1 MTSPIRPLV
10 GSQSNQKTME
20 KPKKK
25 KKNLNE
31 ILEKNN
37 NDKTTNKAQTKCQ

>member
-1 MTSPIRPLV
+1 MMSPVQPLV
-10 GSQSNQKTME
+10 GSWSNQKTME

-31 ILEKNN
+31 NLEK
-37 NDKTTNKAQTKCQ
+37 KL